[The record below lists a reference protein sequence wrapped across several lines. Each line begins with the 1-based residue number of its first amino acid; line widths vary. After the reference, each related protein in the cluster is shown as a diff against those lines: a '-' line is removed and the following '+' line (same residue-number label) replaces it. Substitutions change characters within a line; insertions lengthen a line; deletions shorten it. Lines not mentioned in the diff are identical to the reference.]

1 MLSPKKQKR
10 SSRIRFKLKKNN
22 KSRMRLTLYKS
33 SQHLYAQIIDDNRG
47 VTICSSSTLKSGN
60 NKNSCNIANAKILGN
75 ELAKSAVEKGIKDV
89 YLDRGSNLYHGIV
102 KTVTD
107 EVRSGGINL

>member
-1 MLSPKKQKR
+1 MLSPNKQKR
-10 SSRIRFKLKKNN
+10 SSRVRFRLKKNN

>member
-10 SSRIRFKLKKNN
+10 SSRVRFKLKKNN

-47 VTICSSSTLKSGN
+47 ITVCSASTLKSEK

-75 ELAKSAVEKGIKDV
+75 ELAKSAVEKGIKEV
-89 YLDRGSNLYHGIV
+89 YFDRGGYLYHGRV
-102 KTVTD
+102 KALA
-107 EVRSGGINL
+107 EAARKEGLKF

>member
-1 MLSPKKQKR
+1 MTVDR
-10 SSRIRFKLKKNN
+10 LKKIKKITSGSTD
-22 KSRMRLTLYKS
+22 KSAKVVDS
-33 SQHLYAQIIDDNRG
+33 LYAQIIDDNKG
-47 VTICSSSTLKSGN
+47 ITICSASTLKSEK
-60 NKNSCNIANAKILGN
+60 NKNSCNVANAKILGS
-75 ELAKSAVEKGIKDV
+75 ELAKSAAEKGVKDV

>member
-10 SSRIRFKLKKNN
+10 SSRVRFKLKKNN
-22 KSRMRLTLYKS
+22 KFRMRLTLYKS
-33 SQHLYAQIIDDNRG
+33 SQHLYAQIVDDNKG
-47 VTICSSSTLKSGN
+47 ITVCSASTLKSEK
-60 NKNSCNIANAKILGN
+60 NKNSCNVANAKILGS
-75 ELAKSAVEKGIKDV
+75 ELAKSAAEKGVKDV

-102 KTVTD
+102 KTFTD

>member
-10 SSRIRFKLKKNN
+10 SSRVRFRLKKNN